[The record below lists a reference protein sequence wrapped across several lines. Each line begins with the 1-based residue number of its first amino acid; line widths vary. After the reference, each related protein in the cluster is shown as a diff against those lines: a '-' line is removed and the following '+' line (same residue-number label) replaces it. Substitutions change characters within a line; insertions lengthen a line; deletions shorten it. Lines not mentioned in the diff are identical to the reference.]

1 MAPSNSPY
9 SVLFLILSGGCPGS
23 CSWLLREK
31 YETENL
37 ELVTLKKEYKLSTRR
52 YKGQVDDLTAML
64 DGSGEQSTNG
74 DDIIAENIRL
84 KDDYIF
90 LEEKLQ
96 ITQTKLT
103 WLREHYRNTSQTP
116 IENFKPQ
123 KLESDKQ
130 RESRVEAL
138 IVYVKNMGDQTARFA
153 IQNGVKNIGR
163 ITGDELTR
171 LAERVSASKERQ
183 YLLVN
188 VARFVEYPLTDSQL
202 TSILKGMRDRDSLY
216 AAIALQNAEKKFL
229 DEVQSQNQ

>member
-1 MAPSNSPY
+1 MSWLL
-9 SVLFLILSGGCPGS
+9 LFLILSGGCPGS
-23 CSWLLREK
+23 CWLLREK

-37 ELVTLKKEYKLSTRR
+37 ELVTLKKEYELSTRR

-96 ITQTKLT
+96 ITQTELT

-123 KLESDKQ
+123 KVESDKQ

-188 VARFVEYPLTDSQL
+188 VARFVELSTY
-202 TSILKGMRDRDSLY
+202 
-216 AAIALQNAEKKFL
+216 
-229 DEVQSQNQ
+229 